1 MRNFAASFW
10 RGIRIGSVAA
20 SQHRAIA
27 TYLWCSP
34 SRVRCGVSF
43 LKRFPFLVVGF
54 RGGRDAVYVLR
65 RIEDPRN
72 G

>member
-43 LKRFPFLVVGF
+43 LNASRSSSLAFEVVGMRF
-54 RGGRDAVYVLR
+54 MF
-65 RIEDPRN
+65 
-72 G
+72 